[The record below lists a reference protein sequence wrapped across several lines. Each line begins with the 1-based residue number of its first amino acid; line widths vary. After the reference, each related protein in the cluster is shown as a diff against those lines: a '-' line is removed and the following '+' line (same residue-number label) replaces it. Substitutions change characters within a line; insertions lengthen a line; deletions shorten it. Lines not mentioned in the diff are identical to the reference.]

1 MGMRSAARMPK
12 LTRRSRI
19 LIMIALGVIVLLLAG
34 PRLID
39 AYVDWLW
46 FGELGYRS
54 VFTTMLATRIVVC
67 LVAGVV
73 VGGIVFGGLAL
84 AYRTRPVFVPDAD
97 NDPVARY
104 RAVVLARLRLVG
116 IGIPAAIGLLAGI
129 VAQSYWARIQL
140 FLHGGDFGVRDP
152 QFGRDLGF
160 YAFELPFYRLMLS
173 YMLVSVFLAF
183 VANLVAHYIFGGIR
197 LSGRTGALSRSARVQ
212 LVSLVGVLVLLKAVA
227 YWLDRY
233 ELLSHTR
240 GGKPFTGAG
249 YTDINA
255 VLPAKLILMAIALIC
270 AAAVFSAIAM
280 RDLRIPAI
288 GLVLLLLSSLIVGA
302 GWPLIVEQISVKP
315 NAAQKESEYI
325 SRSITATRQ
334 AYGLTSDVVTYRN
347 YSGDSPATAQ
357 QVAADRATTSNIRLL
372 DPTIVSPA
380 FTQFQQGKNF
390 YYFPDQL
397 SIDRYLDRNGNLR
410 DYVVAAR
417 ELNPDRLIDNQRDW
431 INRHTVYTHGNGFIA
446 SPANTVRGI
455 ANDPNQNGGYPE
467 FLVNVVGANG
477 TVVSDGPAPLDQ
489 PRIYFGPVISNTSAD
504 YAIVGRNGDDRE
516 YDYETNIDT
525 KRYTYTGS
533 GGVPLGGWLARSVF
547 AAKFAERNFLFSNV
561 IGSNSKILFN
571 RDPAQRVEAVAP
583 WLTTDSAV
591 YPAIVNKRLVWIVD
605 GYTTLD
611 NYPYSELTSLSSAT
625 ADSNEVAFN
634 RLVPDKKVSYIRNSV
649 KATVDAYDGTVTLYQ
664 QDEKD
669 PVLKAWM
676 QVFPGT
682 VKPKSDIAPELAEH
696 LRYPEDLFKVQR
708 MLLAKYHVN
717 DPVTFFSTSDF
728 WDVPLDPNPTA
739 SSYQPPYYIVAKN
752 IAKDD
757 NSASYQ
763 LISAMNRF
771 KRDYLAAYI
780 SASSDPATYG
790 NLTVLTIPG
799 QVNGPKLANNAITTD
814 PAVSQDLGVIGRDNQ
829 NRIRWGNLLTLPVAR
844 GGLLYVEPVYASPGA
859 SDAASS
865 YPRLIRVA
873 MMYNDKVGYGP
884 TVRDALTGLFG
895 PGAGATATGIAP
907 TEAAVPPSPAANPP
921 PPASGPQPPPV
932 TARPRFPSGRSP
944 YRRPKLLRCRRSR
957 LPSARRGMRR
967 RRATSPP
974 TGRRCS
980 DLMRPSPSSTTP
992 GSQSG
997 RSRRADAEVA
1007 DFTGNRGLLRLLTGA
1022 RRLPD
1027 PRGRPLEPG
1036 LAPHPVGHLAA
1047 STDSPRPSGAG
1058 TGGVNARRAPLGSDE
1073 VGIVEL
1079 AVVIRCPGLENGE
1092 ARLHGQQVAQPRT
1105 GTVEG
1110 HTVSVHHI
1118 LANLRAQTEL
1128 ELPAGSFLELPR
1140 RGCRDEG
1147 TARERQRDPGGQL
1160 KAGRGRRGD
1169 SCV

>member
-1 MGMRSAARMPK
+1 MRPTAKMPK

-19 LIMIALGVIVLLLAG
+19 LILIALGVIVLLLAG
-34 PRLID
+34 PRFID

-54 VFTTMLATRIVVC
+54 VFTTVLVTRIVVF
-67 LVAGVV
+67 LVGGVL
-73 VGGIVFGGLAL
+73 VGGIVFAGLAL
-84 AYRTRPVFVPDAD
+84 AYRTRPVFVPSSD

-104 RAVVLARLRLVG
+104 RVLVMSRLRVLG
-116 IGIPAAIGLLAGI
+116 IGIPAAIGLLAGV
-129 VAQSYWARIQL
+129 VAQGYWVRIQL
-140 FLHGGDFGVRDP
+140 FLHGGNFGIRDP
-152 QFGRDLGF
+152 QFGKDLGF
-160 YAFELPFYRLMLS
+160 YAFELPFYRLVLS
-173 YMLVSVFLAF
+173 YLFVAAFLAF
-183 VANLVAHYIFGGIR
+183 LANLVAHYIFGGIR
-197 LSGRTGALSRSARVQ
+197 LSGRAGALSRSARIQ
-212 LVSLVGVLVLLKAVA
+212 LVTALGALVLLKAVA

-270 AAAVFSAIAM
+270 AAAVFSAITL

-315 NAAQKESEYI
+315 DAARKESEYI
-325 SRSITATRQ
+325 SRSILATRQ
-334 AYGLTSDVVTYRN
+334 AYGLTEDVVSYRN
-347 YSGDSPATAQ
+347 YFGDAPANAQ
-357 QVAADRATTSNIRLL
+357 QVATDRATTSNIRLL
-372 DPTIVSPA
+372 DPTIISPA

-397 SIDRYLDRNGNLR
+397 SIDRYVDRSGALR

-455 ANDPNQNGGYPE
+455 ANDPNQNGGYPQ

-477 TVVSDGPAPLDQ
+477 GVVSDGPAPLDQ
-489 PRIYFGPVISNTSAD
+489 PRVYYGPVISNTSAD
-504 YAIVGRNGDDRE
+504 YAIVGKNGDDRE
-516 YDYETNIDT
+516 YDYETNTDT
-525 KRYTYTGS
+525 KRYTYAGS
-533 GGVPLGGWLARSVF
+533 GGVSIGNWLSRSVF
-547 AAKFAERNFLFSNV
+547 AAKFAERNFLFSTV

-591 YPAIVNKRLVWIVD
+591 YPAIVNKRLVWILD

-625 ADSNEVAFN
+625 ADSTEVAFN
-634 RLVPDKKVSYIRNSV
+634 RLAPDKQVSYIRNSV

-664 QDEKD
+664 QDEQD

-682 VKPKSDIAPELAEH
+682 VKPKSDITPELAEH
-696 LRYPEDLFKVQR
+696 LRYPEDMFKVQR

-717 DPVTFFSTSDF
+717 DPVTFFNTSDF

-752 IAKDD
+752 ILKND
-757 NSASYQ
+757 NSPSYQ
-763 LISAMNRF
+763 LTSAMNRF
-771 KRDYLAAYI
+771 KRDFLAAYI

-790 NLTVLTIPG
+790 KITVLTIPG
-799 QVNGPKLANNAITTD
+799 NVNGPKLANNAITTD

-829 NRIRWGNLLTLPVAR
+829 NRIRWGNLLTLPVGQ

-873 MMYNDKVGYGP
+873 MMYNDKIGYGP
-884 TVRDALTGLFG
+884 TVSDALTGLFG
-895 PGAGATATGIAP
+895 PGAGAAATGIQP
-907 TEAAVPPSPAANPP
+907 TEAGAPANPPASPPAPAGAPGSATPPAAAVPPVPDGSVTLSPARA
-921 PPASGPQPPPV
+921 AALQEIQAAIGAAKDAQKKGDF
-932 TARPRFPSGRSP
+932 AAYGAA
-944 YRRPKLLRCRRSR
+944 LQR
-957 LPSARRGMRR
+957 LDDAINKYN
-967 RRATSPP
+967 
-974 TGRRCS
+974 
-980 DLMRPSPSSTTP
+980 ST
-992 GSQSG
+992 
-997 RSRRADAEVA
+997 
-1007 DFTGNRGLLRLLTGA
+1007 
-1022 RRLPD
+1022 
-1027 PRGRPLEPG
+1027 
-1036 LAPHPVGHLAA
+1036 
-1047 STDSPRPSGAG
+1047 
-1058 TGGVNARRAPLGSDE
+1058 
-1073 VGIVEL
+1073 
-1079 AVVIRCPGLENGE
+1079 
-1092 ARLHGQQVAQPRT
+1092 
-1105 GTVEG
+1105 
-1110 HTVSVHHI
+1110 
-1118 LANLRAQTEL
+1118 
-1128 ELPAGSFLELPR
+1128 
-1140 RGCRDEG
+1140 
-1147 TARERQRDPGGQL
+1147 
-1160 KAGRGRRGD
+1160 K
-1169 SCV
+1169 

>member
-1 MGMRSAARMPK
+1 MRPAARIPK
-12 LTRRSRI
+12 LTRRSRM
-19 LIMIALGVIVLLLAG
+19 LITIALAVILLLLVG

-39 AYVDWLW
+39 GYVDWLW
-46 FGELGYRS
+46 FGELGYRA
-54 VFTTMLATRIVVC
+54 VFTTVLFTRLVLF
-67 LVAGVV
+67 LVAGLL
-73 VGGIVFGGLAL
+73 VGGIVFAGLAL
-84 AYRTRPVFVPDAD
+84 AYRTRPVFVPSNG

-104 RAVVLARLRLVG
+104 RTVVMSRLRAIG
-116 IGIPAAIGLLAGI
+116 TGIPVAIGLLAGI
-129 VAQSYWARIQL
+129 VAQTYWVRVQL
-140 FLHGGDFGVRDP
+140 FLHAGDFGVKDP
-152 QFGRDLGF
+152 QFGKDLGF
-160 YAFELPFYRLMLS
+160 YAFELPFYRLVLS
-173 YMLVSVFLAF
+173 FLFVALFLAF
-183 VANLVAHYIFGGIR
+183 VANLLAHYVFGGIR

-212 LVSLVGVLVLLKAVA
+212 LISLVGTLVLLKAVA

-240 GGKPFTGAG
+240 AGKPFTGAG

-255 VLPAKLILMAIALIC
+255 VLPAKLILLAIALIC
-270 AAAVFSAIAM
+270 AAAVFTAIVL

-315 NAAQKESEYI
+315 NAAQKEREYI

-334 AYGLTSDVVTYRN
+334 AYGLTDDVVTYRD
-347 YSGDSPATAQ
+347 YSNDGRATAE
-357 QVAADRATTSNIRLL
+357 QVASDRATTSNIRLL

-380 FTQFQQGKNF
+380 FTQFQQAKNF

-397 SIDRYLDRNGNLR
+397 SIDRYLDRDGNLR

-417 ELNPDRLIDNQRDW
+417 ELNPDHLIDNQRDW

-467 FLVNVVGANG
+467 FLANVVGANG
-477 TVVSDGPAPLDQ
+477 GVISDGPARLDQ
-489 PRIYFGPVISNTSAD
+489 PRVYFGPVISNTPAD
-504 YAIVGRNGDDRE
+504 YAIVGRNGVDRE
-516 YDYETNIDT
+516 YDYETNTET
-525 KRYTYTGS
+525 KNYTYTGS
-533 GGVPLGGWLARSVF
+533 GGVPVGSWVSRSVF

-583 WLTTDSAV
+583 WLTTDSSL
-591 YPAIVNKRLVWIVD
+591 YPAIVNKRLVWIID

-625 ADSNEVAFN
+625 ADSTEVEFN
-634 RLVPDKKVSYIRNSV
+634 RLVPDKQVSYIRNSV

-664 QDEKD
+664 QDERD

-676 QVFPGT
+676 RVFPGT
-682 VKPKSDIAPELAEH
+682 VKPKSDITPELAAH

-739 SSYQPPYYIVAKN
+739 SSYQPPYYIVAKD
-752 IAKDD
+752 IAKGD
-757 NSASYQ
+757 NSASFQ
-763 LISAMNRF
+763 LTSAMNRF

-790 NLTVLTIPG
+790 RITVLTIPG

-829 NRIRWGNLLTLPVAR
+829 NRIRWGNLLTLPVGQ

-873 MMYNDKVGYGP
+873 MMYNDKIGYGP
-884 TVRDALTGLFG
+884 TVGDALNGLFG
-895 PGAGATATGIAP
+895 PGAGATATGIQPTDAGTPPSPPASPPAP
-907 TEAAVPPSPAANPP
+907 AAAPGAPAPAAAPGTPAPAAVPPAPDGSVTLSPAKA
-921 PPASGPQPPPV
+921 AALQEIQAAIGA
-932 TARPRFPSGRSP
+932 ARDAQKKGDFAAYGAA
-944 YRRPKLLRCRRSR
+944 LQR
-957 LPSARRGMRR
+957 L
-967 RRATSPP
+967 
-974 TGRRCS
+974 
-980 DLMRPSPSSTTP
+980 D
-992 GSQSG
+992 
-997 RSRRADAEVA
+997 DAI
-1007 DFTGNRGLLRLLTGA
+1007 NKYN
-1022 RRLPD
+1022 
-1027 PRGRPLEPG
+1027 
-1036 LAPHPVGHLAA
+1036 AA
-1047 STDSPRPSGAG
+1047 
-1058 TGGVNARRAPLGSDE
+1058 
-1073 VGIVEL
+1073 
-1079 AVVIRCPGLENGE
+1079 
-1092 ARLHGQQVAQPRT
+1092 
-1105 GTVEG
+1105 
-1110 HTVSVHHI
+1110 
-1118 LANLRAQTEL
+1118 
-1128 ELPAGSFLELPR
+1128 
-1140 RGCRDEG
+1140 
-1147 TARERQRDPGGQL
+1147 
-1160 KAGRGRRGD
+1160 K
-1169 SCV
+1169 